1 MQQELEKSSLVMI
14 DLNNVPLDSDQ
25 GFVYLW
31 EFFNSKKYKFLL
43 STSKVIKK
51 NEFQPALFLKQQ

>member
-1 MQQELEKSSLVMI
+1 MI

-43 STSKVIKK
+43 STSKVKKK